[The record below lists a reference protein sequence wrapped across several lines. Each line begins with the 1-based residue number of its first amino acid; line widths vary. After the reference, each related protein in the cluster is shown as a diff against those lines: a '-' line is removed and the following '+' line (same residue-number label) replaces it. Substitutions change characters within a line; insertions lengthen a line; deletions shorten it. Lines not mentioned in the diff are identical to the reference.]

1 MKQPTLDIKKPQIA
15 FLKTTEKHID
25 FSTVTIMTKTWIMCL
40 ILKRQA
46 ENNSDIKL
54 IVSYGRFQH
63 FIPFGKYKSMWV
75 LI

>member
-1 MKQPTLDIKKPQIA
+1 M
-15 FLKTTEKHID
+15 LKITEKHTD
-25 FSTVTIMTKTWIMCL
+25 FSTMAIMKKAWGMSL

-63 FIPFGKYKSMWV
+63 FIPSGKYKSLWV